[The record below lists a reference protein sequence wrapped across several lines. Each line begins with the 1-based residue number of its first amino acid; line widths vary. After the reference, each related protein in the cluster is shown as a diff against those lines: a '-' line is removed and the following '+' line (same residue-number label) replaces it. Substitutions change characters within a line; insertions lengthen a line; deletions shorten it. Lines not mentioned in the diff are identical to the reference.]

1 MKIQIIL
8 ILLLKIPIKPMIIS
22 IVKPTLDSDVYI
34 SLIREVEENSR
45 LTTPISAIEI
55 PWWRSALG
63 IQPSPFD
70 IARSILKFH
79 KKDYP
84 YSKLVQIKNPKFPE
98 ALLRLEE
105 KQTLKGYKF
114 GVLVSMKGQR
124 KEQEMFSNVDQS
136 EGFTEFLKF
145 LGKKVKLLNWSN
157 FKGGLDTKSETTG
170 KYSIYR
176 KWNENEIMFHVSTML
191 PYSAKDDQQLER
203 KRHIGNDSV
212 VILFLDDDE
221 TIYVPTSISSRQIH
235 VIIVIKKVVIDG
247 ETCYQMGVCS
257 KEEVP
262 NFGPTIPE
270 KVVFRKDK
278 KI

>member
-1 MKIQIIL
+1 MEFSVY
-8 ILLLKIPIKPMIIS
+8 S
-22 IVKPTLDSDVYI
+22 IDVYI

-235 VIIVIKKVVIDG
+235 VIIVIKKKKLLSMVKLVIKWAFV
-247 ETCYQMGVCS
+247 QR
-257 KEEVP
+257 KKFQILVP
-262 NFGPTIPE
+262 PFQKKLYLE
-270 KVVFRKDK
+270 KTKNLENSFFQN
-278 KI
+278 